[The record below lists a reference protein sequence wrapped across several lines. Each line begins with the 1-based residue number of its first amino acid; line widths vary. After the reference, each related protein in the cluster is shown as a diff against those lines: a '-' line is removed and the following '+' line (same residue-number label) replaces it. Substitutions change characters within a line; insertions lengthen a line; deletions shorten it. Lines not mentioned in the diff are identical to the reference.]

1 MILLSLVTL
10 ASILG
15 AALGSQTTTLLALL
29 VLLVGGASPE
39 SGATWAA
46 VVVISA
52 VSKFLSFIRSM
63 V

>member
-1 MILLSLVTL
+1 MELLALVTL

-29 VLLVGGASPE
+29 ALLVGGAPVD

-46 VVVISA
+46 IVVISA
-52 VSKFLSFIRSM
+52 VSKWLSWIRSLF
-63 V
+63 